1 MEDTQVPMET
11 LSKPKY
17 ERKCEREFR
26 KLLESD
32 QKNIKNLETKN
43 VQVSVETSNEP
54 KYEKKCEREFRKLLE
69 SGTGQLIICKKE
81 CVSSENMKKKFK
93 NDELNMGEESNLNGD
108 SCFSTFQRTTSEDL
122 SCADILKPDE
132 NLASS
137 FVKNKEN
144 IDLKSLSELLNR
156 QNSPEARCQSAVN
169 LAVFCSESLSNIQ
182 LSTIL
187 DALHLL
193 SNSHESDILS
203 ISHSLLLLTLTK
215 NALNLDQIIFL
226 EENILKLANSV
237 MLSTNELGNK
247 SFESRLGL
255 LRGEVYLTAFKLC
268 GQLFLEKNIDIDAL
282 DVLTLCCSSLR
293 NLSNNKVGEK
303 YKYKPSTLN
312 FVLGMTGKATQEI
325 VSENLIEEDEEENS
339 CDIVSAPS
347 HMVNQCLE
355 ILQHMLTVDP
365 DLPCRTLDH
374 EDFSLLHCLTRLFGW
389 CMSFL
394 FQKDQSEN
402 SCQNV
407 EKSSSFHLATLIS
420 ILKILSILSFN
431 PDQYNSF
438 TNIKGLMEKVMICIL
453 KAYYQSSEKHF
464 DVLVLALELMIN
476 FFLKNKKTF
485 VLLCLKKFQI
495 SGCEHVHSIEALLKI
510 LANSLDKINEIKQ
523 KSLNLKSNDDQDQ
536 TDAAENLQEA
546 DMKLV
551 LEAADEDME
560 LSTIVSFISIL
571 LAFFMDTKVSFVD
584 FIRER
589 LTSEKSNEAITVSK
603 KVLQFASITG
613 GMPAT
618 GILLLRHA
626 IRKLSRLYPP
636 T

>member
-1 MEDTQVPMET
+1 MEGTQTPMET
-11 LSKPKY
+11 STKPKY

-32 QKNIKNLETKN
+32 QKNIRNLETEKI
-43 VQVSVETSNEP
+43 QVSVETSNEP
-54 KYEKKCEREFRKLLE
+54 KYERKCEREFRKLLE
-69 SGTGQLIICKKE
+69 SGTSQLIICKKE
-81 CVSSENMKKKFK
+81 CFSSENTKKKFK
-93 NDELNMGEESNLNGD
+93 NDEISEGEDSSLNAI
-108 SCFSTFQRTTSEDL
+108 SCFSTFQRTTSKNPICVEI
-122 SCADILKPDE
+122 SKPDE
-132 NLASS
+132 DLASA

-144 IDLKSLSELLNR
+144 IDLKSLSKLLNQ
-156 QNSPEARCQSAVN
+156 QNSLETRHQSAIS
-169 LAVFCSESLSNIQ
+169 LAVFCSENLSNTQ

-226 EENILKLANSV
+226 EEKILKLANSV

-255 LRGEVYLTAFKLC
+255 LRGEEYLTAFKLC
-268 GQLFLEKNIDIDAL
+268 RQLFLERNIDIDAL

-293 NLSNNKVGEK
+293 NLSSNKVGEK

-325 VSENLIEEDEEENS
+325 VSENLIEDDDEENS
-339 CDIVSAPS
+339 CNIVSASS

-402 SCQNV
+402 NCQNV
-407 EKSSSFHLATLIS
+407 EKSSSFHLTTLIS

-431 PDQYNSF
+431 PDQYDSF

-453 KAYYQSSEKHF
+453 KTYYQSSEKHF

-523 KSLNLKSNDDQDQ
+523 KSLDLKSNNDQSQ
-536 TDAAENLQEA
+536 TDGAENLEED

-571 LAFFMDTKVSFVD
+571 LAFFMDTKVGFVD

-589 LTSEKSNEAITVSK
+589 LTSEKCNEAITVSK

-626 IRKLSRLYPP
+626 IRKLSRLYPA

>member
-1 MEDTQVPMET
+1 MEGTQTPMET
-11 LSKPKY
+11 SNKPKY

-32 QKNIKNLETKN
+32 QKNIRNLETEKI
-43 VQVSVETSNEP
+43 QVSVETSNEP
-54 KYEKKCEREFRKLLE
+54 KYERKCEREFRKLVE
-69 SGTGQLIICKKE
+69 SGTSQLIICKKE
-81 CVSSENMKKKFK
+81 CFSSENTKKKFK
-93 NDELNMGEESNLNGD
+93 NDEISKGEDSSLNAI
-108 SCFSTFQRTTSEDL
+108 SCFSTFQRTTSEDTICVEI
-122 SCADILKPDE
+122 SKPDE
-132 NLASS
+132 DLASS

-144 IDLKSLSELLNR
+144 IDLKSLSKLLNQ
-156 QNSPEARCQSAVN
+156 QNSLETRYQSAIS
-169 LAVFCSESLSNIQ
+169 LAVFCSENLSNTQ
-182 LSTIL
+182 LSSIL

-226 EENILKLANSV
+226 EEKILKLANSV

-255 LRGEVYLTAFKLC
+255 LRGEEYLTAFKLC
-268 GQLFLEKNIDIDAL
+268 RQLFLERNIDIDAL

-325 VSENLIEEDEEENS
+325 VSENLIEDDDEENN
-339 CDIVSAPS
+339 CNIVSASS

-407 EKSSSFHLATLIS
+407 EKSSSFHLTTLIS

-431 PDQYNSF
+431 PVMSF
-438 TNIKGLMEKVMICIL
+438 LGKGKKADLIK
-453 KAYYQSSEKHF
+453 
-464 DVLVLALELMIN
+464 LAIEL
-476 FFLKNKKTF
+476 
-485 VLLCLKKFQI
+485 
-495 SGCEHVHSIEALLKI
+495 GECESNGEELKI
-510 LANSLDKINEIKQ
+510 I
-523 KSLNLKSNDDQDQ
+523 
-536 TDAAENLQEA
+536 
-546 DMKLV
+546 
-551 LEAADEDME
+551 E
-560 LSTIVSFISIL
+560 LR
-571 LAFFMDTKVSFVD
+571 TKF
-584 FIRER
+584 
-589 LTSEKSNEAITVSK
+589 
-603 KVLQFASITG
+603 
-613 GMPAT
+613 
-618 GILLLRHA
+618 
-626 IRKLSRLYPP
+626 
-636 T
+636 